1 MTQNTTSNIKTHESL
16 NVSYMC
22 EILNRRVN
30 AENIK
35 DAMTTALKNVN
46 AAPGACTEVN
56 MLHVM
61 ATIQDI
67 YKNKQLIILIN
78 GIDINVLLLCHDILH
93 INACII
99 FKQYL
104 LTNSIVLHMP
114 LGVFKKWRSVMFV
127 LTYNYFEE

>member
-30 AENIK
+30 TENIK

-61 ATIQDI
+61 ATIQDT
-67 YKNKQLIILIN
+67 YKNTQ
-78 GIDINVLLLCHDILH
+78 
-93 INACII
+93 
-99 FKQYL
+99 
-104 LTNSIVLHMP
+104 
-114 LGVFKKWRSVMFV
+114 
-127 LTYNYFEE
+127 